1 MKGMSML
8 GCPRQEDGTQ
18 LRRYR
23 KKGAKKMPEVADY
36 FALALLGLC
45 RLEVP
50 GRPGYENN
58 L

>member
-1 MKGMSML
+1 MSML

-23 KKGAKKMPEVADY
+23 KKGAKKMPQVADY